1 MSTSA
6 NLAPDRLILQGW
18 ETFKM
23 RPGLCIGM
31 CLIYGIV
38 QPGGGSGSGGGGGGG
53 GGLSTEAMA
62 LIGVMIAG
70 ALLITPVQCAV
81 AGPIRGG
88 YDLAMLRLVRGDD
101 SVTFGDLFA
110 GFSKFVPLLLT
121 FLLVGVCVVMGLILC
136 IVPGIIVAIGLW
148 PAYLLVMEDDLPPV
162 EAVKGAWA
170 LTNGHKINLFIL
182 AIANCVVIVIGL
194 LCCCVGVL
202 VAAPVTQLAW
212 MGAYHEMRLAAGA
225 DTAPQAAAE
234 PAPAPPGDPTIGLPA
249 PPAPGPGDDLA
260 PAPGDDPDRDE
271 DEEPTLDEPV
281 GE

>member
-18 ETFKM
+18 KTLKR

-38 QPGGGSGSGGGGGGG
+38 QPGGGGGGGGGSGGAG
-53 GGLSTEAMA
+53 GGSTEAMA
-62 LIGVMIAG
+62 LIGIIIAG
-70 ALLITPVQCAV
+70 ALLITLVQCVV

-121 FLLVGVCVVMGLILC
+121 FLLVGVCVLTGLVLC
-136 IVPGIIVAIGLW
+136 IVPGIIVMLGLW

-170 LTNGHKINLFIL
+170 LTNGHKVDLFIL
-182 AIANCVVIVIGL
+182 ALANCVVILIGL
-194 LCCCVGVL
+194 LACCVGVL
-202 VAAPVTQLAW
+202 VAAPVAQLSW

-225 DTAPQAAAE
+225 AAASPSEPE
-234 PAPAPPGDPTIGLPA
+234 PAPPSDPTLGLPPPA
-249 PPAPGPGDDLA
+249 PAPGPGDELA
-260 PAPGDDPDRDE
+260 GFTIE
-271 DEEPTLDEPV
+271 KKTPTVDEPG